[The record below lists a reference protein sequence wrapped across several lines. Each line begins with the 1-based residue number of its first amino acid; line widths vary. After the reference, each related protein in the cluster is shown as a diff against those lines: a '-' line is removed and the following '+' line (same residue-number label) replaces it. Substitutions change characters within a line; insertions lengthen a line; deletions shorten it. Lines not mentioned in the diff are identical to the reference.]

1 MQLMFLERV
10 NFTLMGM
17 VIDWVIL
24 MILLDQMV
32 VKGRS
37 LLNRWS
43 VIIKG
48 IAPAPAVATKSA
60 AASAALGFQLKWD
73 LYMERLQR
81 LEGMPC
87 AMEQDP
93 RLSRSRSKAITYR
106 GPIPFPYP
114 VGVRAAG
121 GKAEA

>member
-1 MQLMFLERV
+1 MSQVFRGGALE
-10 NFTLMGM
+10 GM
-17 VIDWVIL
+17 VGSL
-24 MILLDQMV
+24 
-32 VKGRS
+32 KGSGNKEEAEPDTSPFPMTLCRALARAS
-37 LLNRWS
+37 LPWLLNLQLR
-43 VIIKG
+43 
-48 IAPAPAVATKSA
+48 PLLR
-60 AASAALGFQLKWD
+60 ALAFLLKWN